1 MMQCVAQPL
10 LICSA
15 FIQLAVCGN
24 SQNKGLGGTRSM
36 LASKK
41 QIITRNV
48 ADAQAAKR
56 DEGCEY
62 MALVY
67 GLNVMIARGK

>member
-1 MMQCVAQPL
+1 
-10 LICSA
+10 
-15 FIQLAVCGN
+15 
-24 SQNKGLGGTRSM
+24 M